1 MKYKKLLIV
10 LTAVTALGIAGC
22 GKSSKETAEVTPTP
36 VPTAAPTAAPATS
49 TPLPTSTPAPK
60 LIGVK
65 TSTAKFVYLTNSTK
79 GEIREIYLRAAGGEE
94 WGKSLVP
101 AEATIKDAEQVQ
113 MYYTPDSARDAIYDM
128 KIVDGDGNAYE
139 IYSVQLS
146 DMEKAKLMI
155 DNGEAYL
162 TYTSLSDKSE
172 KSTIG
177 NVETDNSEADSSDS
191 ADSTDAS
198 DLTDSSSGITDTSS
212 DNSDGSYDNSDDGS
226 YDNSDDGSYDNSDDG
241 SDDGSYDNSSDDGN
255 YDSSDDSGDYVDDSS
270 NSGSGD
276 DSLDNST
283 DTDDSGD
290 GEIVWMITETGQR
303 NKPGSCKQRETWNRH
318 FLKN

>member
-128 KIVDGDGNAYE
+128 KLVDGDGNAYE

-212 DNSDGSYDNSDDGS
+212 DSSDGSYDN
-226 YDNSDDGSYDNSDDG
+226 
-241 SDDGSYDNSSDDGN
+241 SDDGN

-290 GEIVWMITETGQR
+290 GEIVWDDNGDWSE
-303 NKPGSCKQRETWNRH
+303 E
-318 FLKN
+318 

>member
-1 MKYKKLLIV
+1 MNYKKLLIV
-10 LTAVTALGIAGC
+10 LTAVTALGMAGC

-49 TPLPTSTPAPK
+49 TPLLTSTPAPK

-94 WGKSLVP
+94 WGKNLVP
-101 AEATIKDAEQVQ
+101 AEATIKAAEQVQ
-113 MYYTPDSARDAIYDM
+113 MYYTSDSAKNAIYDM

-162 TYTSLSDKSE
+162 TYTSLSEKSE

-177 NVETDNSEADSSDS
+177 NVETDNSVADSSDS

-212 DNSDGSYDNSDDGS
+212 DNSDGSD
-226 YDNSDDGSYDNSDDG
+226 DNSDDG
-241 SDDGSYDNSSDDGN
+241 SDDNSDDGSDDSSDDG
-255 YDSSDDSGDYVDDSS
+255 SDDSGDYVDDSS

-283 DTDDSGD
+283 DDSGD
-290 GEIVWMITETGQR
+290 GGIIWDDNGDWSEE
-303 NKPGSCKQRETWNRH
+303 
-318 FLKN
+318 

>member
-128 KIVDGDGNAYE
+128 KLVDGDGNAYE

-177 NVETDNSEADSSDS
+177 NVEAMTTVMMEA
-191 ADSTDAS
+191 
-198 DLTDSSSGITDTSS
+198 
-212 DNSDGSYDNSDDGS
+212 
-226 YDNSDDGSYDNSDDG
+226 
-241 SDDGSYDNSSDDGN
+241 
-255 YDSSDDSGDYVDDSS
+255 
-270 NSGSGD
+270 
-276 DSLDNST
+276 
-283 DTDDSGD
+283 
-290 GEIVWMITETGQR
+290 MITVMTEAMTAVMTEATTAAMTEATTTAVMMETM
-303 NKPGSCKQRETWNRH
+303 TAVMIAATM
-318 FLKN
+318 

>member
-128 KIVDGDGNAYE
+128 KLVDGDGNAYE

-177 NVETDNSEADSSDS
+177 N
-191 ADSTDAS
+191 
-198 DLTDSSSGITDTSS
+198 
-212 DNSDGSYDNSDDGS
+212 SDDGS
-226 YDNSDDGSYDNSDDG
+226 YDNSDDGSYDSSNDGSYDG

-290 GEIVWMITETGQR
+290 GEIVWDDNGDWSE
-303 NKPGSCKQRETWNRH
+303 E
-318 FLKN
+318 

>member
-10 LTAVTALGIAGC
+10 LTAVTALGMAGC

-94 WGKSLVP
+94 WGKNLVP

-146 DMEKAKLMI
+146 DMEKA
-155 DNGEAYL
+155 N
-162 TYTSLSDKSE
+162 
-172 KSTIG
+172 
-177 NVETDNSEADSSDS
+177 
-191 ADSTDAS
+191 
-198 DLTDSSSGITDTSS
+198 
-212 DNSDGSYDNSDDGS
+212 
-226 YDNSDDGSYDNSDDG
+226 
-241 SDDGSYDNSSDDGN
+241 
-255 YDSSDDSGDYVDDSS
+255 
-270 NSGSGD
+270 
-276 DSLDNST
+276 
-283 DTDDSGD
+283 
-290 GEIVWMITETGQR
+290 
-303 NKPGSCKQRETWNRH
+303 
-318 FLKN
+318 

>member
-1 MKYKKLLIV
+1 MNYKKLLIV
-10 LTAVTALGIAGC
+10 LTAVTALGMAGC
-22 GKSSKETAEVTPTP
+22 GKYSKETAEVTPTP

-49 TPLPTSTPAPK
+49 TPLLTSTPAPK

-94 WGKSLVP
+94 WGKNLVP
-101 AEATIKDAEQVQ
+101 AEATIKAAEQVQ
-113 MYYTPDSARDAIYDM
+113 MYYTSDSAKNAIYDM

-162 TYTSLSDKSE
+162 TYTSLSEKSE

-177 NVETDNSEADSSDS
+177 NVETDNSVADSSDS

-212 DNSDGSYDNSDDGS
+212 DNSDGSD
-226 YDNSDDGSYDNSDDG
+226 DNSDDG
-241 SDDGSYDNSSDDGN
+241 SDDNSDDGSDDSSDDGSD
-255 YDSSDDSGDYVDDSS
+255 DSSDDGSDDGGDYVDDSS

-283 DTDDSGD
+283 DDSGD
-290 GEIVWMITETGQR
+290 GGIIWDDNGDWSEE
-303 NKPGSCKQRETWNRH
+303 
-318 FLKN
+318 

>member
-10 LTAVTALGIAGC
+10 LTAVTALGMAGC

-113 MYYTPDSARDAIYDM
+113 MYYTPDSAKDAIYDM

-162 TYTSLSDKSE
+162 TYTSLSEKSE

-212 DNSDGSYDNSDDGS
+212 DNSDGSD
-226 YDNSDDGSYDNSDDG
+226 DNSDDG
-241 SDDGSYDNSSDDGN
+241 SDDSSDDGSDDSSDDGSDDNSSDDG
-255 YDSSDDSGDYVDDSS
+255 SDDSGDYVDDSS

-283 DTDDSGD
+283 DDSGD
-290 GEIVWMITETGQR
+290 GEIVWDDNGDWSE
-303 NKPGSCKQRETWNRH
+303 E
-318 FLKN
+318 

>member
-10 LTAVTALGIAGC
+10 LTAVTALGMAGC

-36 VPTAAPTAAPATS
+36 VPTAAPATS

-94 WGKSLVP
+94 WGKNLVP

-212 DNSDGSYDNSDDGS
+212 DNSDGSYDNSDGS
-226 YDNSDDGSYDNSDDG
+226 DDNSDDG
-241 SDDGSYDNSSDDGN
+241 SDDNSDDGSDDNSDDGSDDSSDDG
-255 YDSSDDSGDYVDDSS
+255 SDDSGDYVDDSS

-283 DTDDSGD
+283 DDSG
-290 GEIVWMITETGQR
+290 IVWDDNGDWSE
-303 NKPGSCKQRETWNRH
+303 E
-318 FLKN
+318 

>member
-10 LTAVTALGIAGC
+10 LTAVTALGMAGC

-198 DLTDSSSGITDTSS
+198 DLTDSSSGITDSSS

-226 YDNSDDGSYDNSDDG
+226 YDN

-283 DTDDSGD
+283 DDSGD
-290 GEIVWMITETGQR
+290 GEIVWDDNGDWSE
-303 NKPGSCKQRETWNRH
+303 E
-318 FLKN
+318 

>member
-177 NVETDNSEADSSDS
+177 NVETDNS
-191 ADSTDAS
+191 
-198 DLTDSSSGITDTSS
+198 
-212 DNSDGSYDNSDDGS
+212 DDGS
-226 YDNSDDGSYDNSDDG
+226 YDSSN
-241 SDDGSYDNSSDDGN
+241 DGSYDNSSDDGN
-255 YDSSDDSGDYVDDSS
+255 YDSSDDSGDYVDDSG

-290 GEIVWMITETGQR
+290 GEIVWDDNGDWSE
-303 NKPGSCKQRETWNRH
+303 E
-318 FLKN
+318 

>member
-101 AEATIKDAEQVQ
+101 AEATIKDVEQVQ
-113 MYYTPDSARDAIYDM
+113 MYYTPDSAKDAIYDM
-128 KIVDGDGNAYE
+128 KLVDGDGNAYE

-212 DNSDGSYDNSDDGS
+212 DNSDGSDDNSDDGS
-226 YDNSDDGSYDNSDDG
+226 DDNSDDGSDDS
-241 SDDGSYDNSSDDGN
+241 SDDGSYDNSSDDG
-255 YDSSDDSGDYVDDSS
+255 SDDSGDYVDDSS

-283 DTDDSGD
+283 DDSGD
-290 GEIVWMITETGQR
+290 GEIVWDDNGDWSE
-303 NKPGSCKQRETWNRH
+303 E
-318 FLKN
+318 

>member
-177 NVETDNSEADSSDS
+177 NVETDNSEADSSD
-191 ADSTDAS
+191 
-198 DLTDSSSGITDTSS
+198 
-212 DNSDGSYDNSDDGS
+212 
-226 YDNSDDGSYDNSDDG
+226 
-241 SDDGSYDNSSDDGN
+241 
-255 YDSSDDSGDYVDDSS
+255 DSGDYVDDSG

-290 GEIVWMITETGQR
+290 GEIVWDDNGDWSE
-303 NKPGSCKQRETWNRH
+303 E
-318 FLKN
+318 

>member
-10 LTAVTALGIAGC
+10 LTAVTALGMAGC

-94 WGKSLVP
+94 WGKNLVP

-128 KIVDGDGNAYE
+128 KIVDGNGNAYE

-177 NVETDNSEADSSDS
+177 NVETDSSDS

-241 SDDGSYDNSSDDGN
+241 SYDNSSDDGN

-283 DTDDSGD
+283 DDSGD
-290 GEIVWMITETGQR
+290 GEIVWDDNGDWSE
-303 NKPGSCKQRETWNRH
+303 E
-318 FLKN
+318 

>member
-1 MKYKKLLIV
+1 MKDKKLLIV
-10 LTAVTALGIAGC
+10 LTAVTALGMAGC

-49 TPLPTSTPAPK
+49 TPLLTSTPAPK

-94 WGKSLVP
+94 WGKNLVP
-101 AEATIKDAEQVQ
+101 AEATIKAAEQVQ
-113 MYYTPDSARDAIYDM
+113 MYYTSDSAKNAIYDM

-162 TYTSLSDKSE
+162 TYTSLSEKSE

-177 NVETDNSEADSSDS
+177 NVETDNSVADSSDS

-212 DNSDGSYDNSDDGS
+212 DNSDGSDDNSDDGS
-226 YDNSDDGSYDNSDDG
+226 DDNSDDS
-241 SDDGSYDNSSDDGN
+241 SDDGSYDNSSDDG
-255 YDSSDDSGDYVDDSS
+255 SDDSGDYVDDSS

-283 DTDDSGD
+283 DDSGD
-290 GEIVWMITETGQR
+290 GGIVWDDNGDWSE
-303 NKPGSCKQRETWNRH
+303 E
-318 FLKN
+318 

>member
-10 LTAVTALGIAGC
+10 LTAVTVLGMAGC

-113 MYYTPDSARDAIYDM
+113 MYYTPDSAKDAIYDM

-162 TYTSLSDKSE
+162 TYTSLSEKSE

-212 DNSDGSYDNSDDGS
+212 DNSDGSDDNSDDGS
-226 YDNSDDGSYDNSDDG
+226 DDNSDDGSDDS
-241 SDDGSYDNSSDDGN
+241 SDDGSYDNSSDDG
-255 YDSSDDSGDYVDDSS
+255 SDDSGDYVDDSS

-283 DTDDSGD
+283 DDSGD
-290 GEIVWMITETGQR
+290 GEIVWDDNGDWSE
-303 NKPGSCKQRETWNRH
+303 E
-318 FLKN
+318 

>member
-36 VPTAAPTAAPATS
+36 VPTAAPTVLFFILS
-49 TPLPTSTPAPK
+49 RLPRSTPAPK
-60 LIGVK
+60 LIVK

-212 DNSDGSYDNSDDGS
+212 DSSDGSYDNSDDGS
-226 YDNSDDGSYDNSDDG
+226 YDNSDDGNYDSSNDGSYDG

-290 GEIVWMITETGQR
+290 GEIVWDDNGDWSE
-303 NKPGSCKQRETWNRH
+303 E
-318 FLKN
+318 

>member
-128 KIVDGDGNAYE
+128 KLVDGDGNAYE

-155 DNGEAYL
+155 DNGEA
-162 TYTSLSDKSE
+162 
-172 KSTIG
+172 
-177 NVETDNSEADSSDS
+177 
-191 ADSTDAS
+191 
-198 DLTDSSSGITDTSS
+198 DSSSGITDTSS
-212 DNSDGSYDNSDDGS
+212 DSSDGSYDNSDDGS
-226 YDNSDDGSYDNSDDG
+226 YDNSDDGSYDSSNDGSYDG

-290 GEIVWMITETGQR
+290 GEIVWDDNGDWSE
-303 NKPGSCKQRETWNRH
+303 E
-318 FLKN
+318 

>member
-10 LTAVTALGIAGC
+10 LTAVTALGMAGC

-113 MYYTPDSARDAIYDM
+113 MYYTPDSAKDAIYDM

-212 DNSDGSYDNSDDGS
+212 DNSDGSDDNSDDGN
-226 YDNSDDGSYDNSDDG
+226 YDNSNDGSDDS
-241 SDDGSYDNSSDDGN
+241 SDDGSYDNSSDDG
-255 YDSSDDSGDYVDDSS
+255 SDDSGDYVDDNS

-283 DTDDSGD
+283 DDSGD
-290 GEIVWMITETGQR
+290 GEIVWDDNGDWSE
-303 NKPGSCKQRETWNRH
+303 E
-318 FLKN
+318 

>member
-10 LTAVTALGIAGC
+10 LTAVTALGMAGC

-94 WGKSLVP
+94 WGKILVP

-198 DLTDSSSGITDTSS
+198 DLTDSSSGITDSSS

-226 YDNSDDGSYDNSDDG
+226 YDN

-283 DTDDSGD
+283 DDSGD
-290 GEIVWMITETGQR
+290 GEIVWDDNGDWSE
-303 NKPGSCKQRETWNRH
+303 E
-318 FLKN
+318 

>member
-113 MYYTPDSARDAIYDM
+113 MYYTPDSAKDAIYDM

-198 DLTDSSSGITDTSS
+198 NLTDSSSGITDTSS
-212 DNSDGSYDNSDDGS
+212 DNSDGSD
-226 YDNSDDGSYDNSDDG
+226 DNSDDG
-241 SDDGSYDNSSDDGN
+241 SDDNSDDGSDDSSDDG
-255 YDSSDDSGDYVDDSS
+255 SDDSGDYVDDSN

-283 DTDDSGD
+283 DDSGD
-290 GEIVWMITETGQR
+290 GEIVWDDNGDWSE
-303 NKPGSCKQRETWNRH
+303 E
-318 FLKN
+318 

>member
-1 MKYKKLLIV
+1 MNYKKLLIV
-10 LTAVTALGIAGC
+10 LTAVTALGMAGC

-36 VPTAAPTAAPATS
+36 VPTAAPTAAPTTS
-49 TPLPTSTPAPK
+49 TPLLTSTPAPK

-94 WGKSLVP
+94 WGKNLVP
-101 AEATIKDAEQVQ
+101 AEATIKAAEQVQ
-113 MYYTPDSARDAIYDM
+113 MYYTSDSAKNAIYDM

-162 TYTSLSDKSE
+162 TYTSLSEKSE

-177 NVETDNSEADSSDS
+177 NVETDNSVADSSDS

-212 DNSDGSYDNSDDGS
+212 DNSDGSYDNSDGS
-226 YDNSDDGSYDNSDDG
+226 DDNSDDG
-241 SDDGSYDNSSDDGN
+241 SDDNSDDGSDDSSDDG
-255 YDSSDDSGDYVDDSS
+255 SDDSGDYVDDSS

-283 DTDDSGD
+283 DDSGD
-290 GEIVWMITETGQR
+290 GGIVWDDNGDWSE
-303 NKPGSCKQRETWNRH
+303 E
-318 FLKN
+318 

>member
-10 LTAVTALGIAGC
+10 LTAVTALGMAGC
-22 GKSSKETAEVTPTP
+22 GKSSNETAEVTPTP

-49 TPLPTSTPAPK
+49 TPLLTSTPAPK

-65 TSTAKFVYLTNSTK
+65 TSTAKFVYLTNSTE

-94 WGKSLVP
+94 WGKNLVP
-101 AEATIKDAEQVQ
+101 AEATIKAAEQVQ
-113 MYYTPDSARDAIYDM
+113 MYYTSDSAKNAIYDM

-162 TYTSLSDKSE
+162 TYTSLSEKSE

-177 NVETDNSEADSSDS
+177 NVETDNSVADSSDS

-212 DNSDGSYDNSDDGS
+212 DNSDGSDDNSDDGS
-226 YDNSDDGSYDNSDDG
+226 DDS
-241 SDDGSYDNSSDDGN
+241 SDDGSYDNSSDDG
-255 YDSSDDSGDYVDDSS
+255 SDDSGDYVDDSS

-283 DTDDSGD
+283 DDSGD
-290 GEIVWMITETGQR
+290 GGIVWDDNGDWSE
-303 NKPGSCKQRETWNRH
+303 E
-318 FLKN
+318 

>member
-191 ADSTDAS
+191 ADSTVLPVS
-198 DLTDSSSGITDTSS
+198 RILLLTAAMEAMTTAMM
-212 DNSDGSYDNSDDGS
+212 
-226 YDNSDDGSYDNSDDG
+226 
-241 SDDGSYDNSSDDGN
+241 
-255 YDSSDDSGDYVDDSS
+255 
-270 NSGSGD
+270 
-276 DSLDNST
+276 
-283 DTDDSGD
+283 
-290 GEIVWMITETGQR
+290 EAMITVMTEAMTAVMTEATTAAMTEATTTAVMMETM
-303 NKPGSCKQRETWNRH
+303 TAVMIAATM
-318 FLKN
+318 

>member
-1 MKYKKLLIV
+1 MWKIIKGNSRGDTNTGSYSRTYGCTGYIH
-10 LTAVTALGIAGC
+10 TASHIYTCTEADRCKDQYCKICL
-22 GKSSKETAEVTPTP
+22 SYQQHE
-36 VPTAAPTAAPATS
+36 
-49 TPLPTSTPAPK
+49 
-60 LIGVK
+60 
-65 TSTAKFVYLTNSTK
+65 

-198 DLTDSSSGITDTSS
+198 DLTDSSSGITDTFLTAAMEAMTT
-212 DNSDGSYDNSDDGS
+212 
-226 YDNSDDGSYDNSDDG
+226 
-241 SDDGSYDNSSDDGN
+241 
-255 YDSSDDSGDYVDDSS
+255 VMM
-270 NSGSGD
+270 
-276 DSLDNST
+276 
-283 DTDDSGD
+283 
-290 GEIVWMITETGQR
+290 EAMITVMMEAMTAVMTEATTTAMTEATTTAVMMETM
-303 NKPGSCKQRETWNRH
+303 TAVMIAATM
-318 FLKN
+318 

>member
-191 ADSTDAS
+191 ADSTDTS

-212 DNSDGSYDNSDDGS
+212 DSSDGSYDNSDDGS

-241 SDDGSYDNSSDDGN
+241 SYDSSDDGSYDNSSDDA
-255 YDSSDDSGDYVDDSS
+255 
-270 NSGSGD
+270 
-276 DSLDNST
+276 LDNST

-290 GEIVWMITETGQR
+290 GEIVWDDNGDWSE
-303 NKPGSCKQRETWNRH
+303 E
-318 FLKN
+318 

>member
-10 LTAVTALGIAGC
+10 LTAVTALGMAGC
-22 GKSSKETAEVTPTP
+22 GKSAEVTPTP

-94 WGKSLVP
+94 WGKNLVP

-198 DLTDSSSGITDTSS
+198 DLTDSSSGITDSSS

-226 YDNSDDGSYDNSDDG
+226 YDNSDDGSYDN

-283 DTDDSGD
+283 DDSGD
-290 GEIVWMITETGQR
+290 GEIVWDDNGDWSE
-303 NKPGSCKQRETWNRH
+303 E
-318 FLKN
+318 

>member
-162 TYTSLSDKSE
+162 TYTSLSDKS
-172 KSTIG
+172 TIG

-212 DNSDGSYDNSDDGS
+212 DSSDGSYDNSDDGS

-241 SDDGSYDNSSDDGN
+241 SYDNSSDDGN
-255 YDSSDDSGDYVDDSS
+255 YDSSDDSGDYVDDSG

-290 GEIVWMITETGQR
+290 GEIVWDDNGDWSE
-303 NKPGSCKQRETWNRH
+303 E
-318 FLKN
+318 